1 MIAQSSPKHKQSP
14 KKGTNSVQ
22 PFKTAFGAAVLG
34 LGSLGVG
41 MFGTH
46 GVPTPFS
53 PPKRKGHAPAPS
65 HPKTN
70 IPHLL
75 LTPLLSRIF
84 GTTCLDPFRIHRN
97 HWLKF
102 MFGRRRMR
110 RGLFGDAP
118 EAPRVSPKPYARSR
132 TTRPPTVYRPASA
145 IPLTGT
151 CAASEV
157 QRVAR
162 LRAASCATPASLP
175 LRARL
180 GRPQVL
186 RGRTPLRSALRTG
199 AAEAR
204 GRVVE
209 SFSGPT
215 WPATRRFT
223 SRGRC
228 GSEGQRLRS
237 PRKSHVGVSTEPTG
251 EFCEAKWLQWC
262 ARKSSERAA
271 PRAAAADKE
280 PICHGPVRKSG
291 IRVLLP
297 TPCSFSKP
305 GACPHAVSGA
315 CPHAV
320 SFRFVSCG
328 DSVPLVE
335 AILFRLHGGQ

>member
-157 QRVAR
+157 QRRPSAGCLLCNPRVASTAR
-162 LRAASCATPASLP
+162 TARPAAGTSGTNAAEVSPPHRGSGGAGESRGEFFGSDVAGDAPVHLAGPMRKRRPEAPFTSQKPRRRIHRADRRVLRSKMATVVRPKKLGASC
-175 LRARL
+175 
-180 GRPQVL
+180 
-186 RGRTPLRSALRTG
+186 
-199 AAEAR
+199 
-204 GRVVE
+204 
-209 SFSGPT
+209 
-215 WPATRRFT
+215 
-223 SRGRC
+223 
-228 GSEGQRLRS
+228 S
-237 PRKSHVGVSTEPTG
+237 PRRSGGQGAYLPWPCQKIRDKGVTPYSLLL
-251 EFCEAKWLQWC
+251 LQAWGL
-262 ARKSSERAA
+262 S
-271 PRAAAADKE
+271 PR
-280 PICHGPVRKSG
+280 RS
-291 IRVLLP
+291 
-297 TPCSFSKP
+297 
-305 GACPHAVSGA
+305 
-315 CPHAV
+315 HAV

>member
-1 MIAQSSPKHKQSP
+1 
-14 KKGTNSVQ
+14 
-22 PFKTAFGAAVLG
+22 
-34 LGSLGVG
+34 
-41 MFGTH
+41 
-46 GVPTPFS
+46 
-53 PPKRKGHAPAPS
+53 
-65 HPKTN
+65 
-70 IPHLL
+70 
-75 LTPLLSRIF
+75 
-84 GTTCLDPFRIHRN
+84 
-97 HWLKF
+97 

-204 GRVVE
+204 GRVAE

-228 GSEGQRLRS
+228 GSESQRLHSPRRS
-237 PRKSHVGVSTEPTG
+237 PVGWRPKKLGASCSPRRSDGQIGRAHV
-251 EFCEAKWLQWC
+251 
-262 ARKSSERAA
+262 
-271 PRAAAADKE
+271 
-280 PICHGPVRKSG
+280 
-291 IRVLLP
+291 
-297 TPCSFSKP
+297 
-305 GACPHAVSGA
+305 
-315 CPHAV
+315 
-320 SFRFVSCG
+320 
-328 DSVPLVE
+328 
-335 AILFRLHGGQ
+335 